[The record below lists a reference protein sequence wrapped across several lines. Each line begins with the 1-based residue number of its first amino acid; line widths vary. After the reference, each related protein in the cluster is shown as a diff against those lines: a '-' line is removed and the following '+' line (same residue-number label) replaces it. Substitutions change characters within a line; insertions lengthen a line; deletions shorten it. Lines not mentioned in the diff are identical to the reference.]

1 MDPILCDVLV
11 LGEGIAGCSAALV
24 AAECGAQVTILE
36 KAPKDVPHGNTAFS
50 GGSFRRA
57 SDSYSA
63 DKFFADI
70 MDLSGGRSDPELTR
84 VVVEGSRK
92 ARDWLTGLGVAWT
105 RRSRDPAACDQ
116 AEGQGVALAA
126 AMRRAAAAKGIRV
139 LHETVGLSLIREERR
154 VVGARARNEHG
165 AIEIG
170 CGAVVLATGGFQANP
185 EMVVRYLGQGGAH
198 LVLRGSPYNT
208 GDGIRMAEELGA
220 ATDWMD
226 DFHGGLIHYG
236 YKKYPEI
243 GALAGMRSMKRY
255 EVGILINQYG
265 KRFVDEGEHASD
277 KTYAKFGKIVALTQ
291 PGGVAYI
298 IFDAK
303 NKNTVNP
310 DYTGPEK
317 EPIEAESLR
326 ELAGKLDIDAGGL
339 VKAIGEFNSSI
350 RDGKAL
356 SLIPPKTNFAQP
368 IDTPP
373 FCAYKVTGGFTFTFG
388 GIRTNVRAEAL
399 DGDLK
404 PIPGL
409 YAAGEMVTGIF
420 YGNYAGGSSLP
431 RCAVFGRIAG
441 EQAAQHA
448 KKGFAL
454 SRQPSPVD
462 ERGNK

>member
-1 MDPILCDVLV
+1 MSRTEIPRFPGDRF
-11 LGEGIAGCSAALV
+11 
-24 AAECGAQVTILE
+24 GAPPSRTPRISSS
-36 KAPKDVPHGNTAFS
+36 PTS
-50 GGSFRRA
+50 W
-57 SDSYSA
+57 
-63 DKFFADI
+63 I
-70 MDLSGGRSDPELTR
+70 SGGRSDPELTR
-84 VVVEGSRK
+84 VVVEGSQK
-92 ARDWLTGLGVAWT
+92 ARDWLTGLGVAWA

-116 AEGQGVALAA
+116 AEGQGAALAA
-126 AMRRAAAAKGIRV
+126 VMRRAVAAKGIRV
-139 LHETVGLSLIREERR
+139 LHETVGLNLIREERR

-165 AIEIG
+165 AIEIS

-226 DFHGGLIHYG
+226 DFHGGLIYYG

-243 GALAGMRSMKRY
+243 GAMAGMRSMKRY
-255 EVGILINQYG
+255 EVGILVNQYG

-317 EPIEAESLR
+317 DPIEAESPR
-326 ELAGKLDIDAGGL
+326 ELAWKLDIDAGSL
-339 VKAIGEFNSSI
+339 VETIGEFNSSI
-350 RDGKAL
+350 RDGKGL

-388 GIRTNVRAEAL
+388 GVRSNVRAEAL

-420 YGNYAGGSSLP
+420 VGTMPADHRYRDVPYS
-431 RCAVFGRIAG
+431 G
-441 EQAAQHA
+441 ESPA
-448 KKGFAL
+448 
-454 SRQPSPVD
+454 SRRPSTRRKVVPSPQPVHG
-462 ERGNK
+462 RGGNK